1 MATSGESGLRHK
13 AAALATSCGM
23 KRQEQAAVDV
33 ATSAAALPLMARHVR
48 QSDNVDYLRLR
59 QLRLQKLQHLL
70 QLQLHE

>member
-1 MATSGESGLRHK
+1 
-13 AAALATSCGM
+13 M